1 MDGTSYAMRASTPG
15 DGAAV
20 LQIWRDAVDATHD
33 FLNPADRIAIE
44 AELVDFLPSA
54 PLWLAVDGEDR
65 PVGFML
71 LNDAHMDAL
80 FIAPAHRGKGVGRM
94 LVLHA
99 LSQVPGLSTD
109 VNEQNDQAVGFYRR
123 LGFVPVGRSALDGQG
138 RPYPLV
144 HLRHMPERCEGA

>member
-1 MDGTSYAMRASTPG
+1 MDRAPCTMRASVPG

-33 FLNPADRIAIE
+33 FLSAADRKAID
-44 AELVDFLPSA
+44 AEVADFLPSA
-54 PLWLAVDGEDR
+54 PLWLAVDGADR

-71 LNDAHMDAL
+71 LNGAHMDAL

-99 LSQVPGLSTD
+99 LARAPGLSTD

-138 RPYPLV
+138 RPYPII
-144 HLRHMPERCEGA
+144 HLRHMP

>member
-1 MDGTSYAMRASTPG
+1 MDRAPITMRASAPG
-15 DGAAV
+15 DGATV

-33 FLNPADRIAIE
+33 FLSAADRKAID
-44 AELVDFLPSA
+44 AEVADFLPSA
-54 PLWLAVDGEDR
+54 PLWLAVDGADR

-71 LNDAHMDAL
+71 LNGAHMDAL

-99 LSQVPGLSTD
+99 LARAPGLSTD

-138 RPYPLV
+138 RPYPII
-144 HLRHMPERCEGA
+144 HLRHMP